1 VDAPGPE
8 PGPGPRA
15 TDRPSAR
22 AAIEAAAEPLD
33 HTKLAAARLRAAG
46 MQPFLAMALYALT
59 PVPDG
64 SRPTFS
70 VDERWR
76 LYINPAKL
84 REWPVPQVAGALLH
98 EVGHVVRDHAGRAR
112 TAIVTG
118 EREARLWNIAGDAEI
133 NDDLLDAEV
142 ELPAN
147 PVTPDSLGL
156 PRHKA
161 AEFYYAR
168 LTAAADPP
176 ESDPG
181 CGSGSNGR
189 DEADQSG
196 ADGLLPPGLSDVEA
210 LLLRRRI
217 AEVIAS
223 IEASQPGTLGGG
235 WIRWAHAILR
245 PQLDWRRLLA
255 AKIRSSTAAV
265 AGSADYSYAK
275 PSRRHVPGVVLPSL
289 LRPIPRVA
297 IVIDTS
303 GSVSADQLAVAWSE
317 VHGCLRSL
325 GIRRDMLT
333 VYAADAEIHRITGRL
348 TRRAGLAGGGGTD
361 MAAAIEH
368 VARARPRP
376 DLIVVITDGLTRW
389 PPRPGPGVIVALL
402 PGPATPPQPPSW
414 AQVIRVQ

>member
-1 VDAPGPE
+1 VDAPGPD
-8 PGPGPRA
+8 PGPAA
-15 TDRPSAR
+15 TGQASAT
-22 AAIEAAAEPLD
+22 APTQSVAEPLD
-33 HTKLAAARLRAAG
+33 RTKLAAARLRAAG
-46 MQPFLAMALYALT
+46 LQPFLAMALYALS
-59 PVPDG
+59 PVADS

-76 LYINPAKL
+76 LYVNPAKL
-84 REWPVPQVAGALLH
+84 REWPVSQVAGVLLH

-112 TAIVTG
+112 TAVVTD
-118 EREARLWNIAGDAEI
+118 ETTARLWNIAADAEI
-133 NDDLLDAEV
+133 NDDLLDARV

-147 PVTPDSLGL
+147 AVTPDSLGL
-156 PRHKA
+156 PPHKA
-161 AEFYYAR
+161 AEFYYSR

-176 ESDPG
+176 EFDPG
-181 CGSGSNGR
+181 CGTGSHGLAQ
-189 DEADQSG
+189 ADQAS
-196 ADGLLPPGLSDVEA
+196 AERLLPAGLSDVEA

-217 AEVIAS
+217 AEVIAGT
-223 IEASQPGTLGGG
+223 EARQPGSLAGG
-235 WIRWAHAILR
+235 WVRWAHAILR

-275 PSRRHVPGVVLPSL
+275 PARRHVPGVVLPSL

-303 GSVSADQLAVAWSE
+303 GSVSTDQLTVAWSE

-333 VYAADAEIHRITGRL
+333 VYAADAEVHRITGLL
-348 TRRAGLAGGGGTD
+348 TRRAGLVGGGGTD

-376 DLIVVITDGLTRW
+376 DLVVVITDGLTQW
-389 PPRPGPGVIVALL
+389 PPRPGPAVIVALL
-402 PGPATPPQPPSW
+402 PGPATPPQPPPW
-414 AQVIRVQ
+414 AQVIRIQ